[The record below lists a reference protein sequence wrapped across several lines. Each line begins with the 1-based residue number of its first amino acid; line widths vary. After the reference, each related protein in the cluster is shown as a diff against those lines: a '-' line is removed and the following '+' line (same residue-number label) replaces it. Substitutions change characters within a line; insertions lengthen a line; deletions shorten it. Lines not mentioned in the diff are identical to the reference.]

1 MKVKILFLVLFLSY
15 FTGFSLAQETRL
27 KNIGIEA
34 GSTFIEGEISDMDH
48 IRGSMP
54 SYYMGYSTNSI
65 TSSSY
70 KNFIGVK
77 SEIFSLNDRFGLL
90 GGIRFSQ
97 INSSIGKKDYWTN
110 NTDYFYYLYSQDEIN
125 TEYLKVNEINQKSD
139 YIGIPIEIRYFTQKR
154 PRKFQL
160 YVKLGIEINY
170 LLKSKTGIV
179 FNNSAMKP
187 YERDL
192 VAMLNQPERISA
204 AMYGGAGF
212 KFGRDQKPSIS
223 VEACM
228 PYMFL
233 TSETSGILKP
243 VFGGGFQLNLQIP
256 IKSKAQ

>member
-1 MKVKILFLVLFLSY
+1 M
-15 FTGFSLAQETRL
+15 
-27 KNIGIEA
+27 
-34 GSTFIEGEISDMDH
+34 
-48 IRGSMP
+48 
-54 SYYMGYSTNSI
+54 
-65 TSSSY
+65 
-70 KNFIGVK
+70 
-77 SEIFSLNDRFGLL
+77 L